1 MFVRV
6 GGVHGPGVGALVQ
19 GGRSG
24 SFCSVHGQA
33 SVTPFVSAIGSPPL
47 PCNVRVADTRTQT
60 RFAPREA
67 STKKKKNATRLGLG
81 LEKTLRKLQLPAER
95 RAHVG
100 CDWRVNLVQCSASGG
115 VGNEKRQRGGARLA
129 STTCGRSR
137 RDRILLPP
145 LLSCTTFSYACAT
158 AHRLSGT
165 ARAFGCADE

>member
-24 SFCSVHGQA
+24 SFCSVHDQA

-81 LEKTLRKLQLPAER
+81 LEKALRKLQLPAER

-100 CDWRVNLVQCSASGG
+100 CDCVSTSYNAARVAVSEMKSDSGAA
-115 VGNEKRQRGGARLA
+115 RGLPARRA
-129 STTCGRSR
+129 AVRAGTGSCYR
-137 RDRILLPP
+137 R
-145 LLSCTTFSYACAT
+145 Y
-158 AHRLSGT
+158 
-165 ARAFGCADE
+165 